1 MRVDVVTLFP
11 EALEPM
17 FQTSLLGRARAQGL
31 VDLRT
36 WNLRDFTRDLHRTVD
51 DAPYGGG
58 PGMVLKPE
66 PLFEA
71 VEYIERQVGEVSE
84 RRVVLTTPQGRIF
97 DQACAEELSETAH
110 LVIICGHYEGVDER
124 VREHL
129 VSDELS
135 IGDYVLTGGE
145 PAAAVIVDAVVR
157 LLPGVVGA
165 ADSTLLESFSGY
177 LLEHPHYTR
186 PAEYRGWRVPE
197 LLLSGDHEAVRRWRL
212 KEAIRRTLQRRPDL
226 LEKYELTPEEREL
239 VIEVQ
244 SELEAAEAAKEAE
257 AEE

>member
-197 LLLSGDHEAVRRWRL
+197 LLLSGNHEAVRRWRL

-257 AEE
+257 AEG